1 MERKKPSITALFPN
15 RMPARIMSSFEFLNL
30 HVYNPLVCSML
41 PFTNGCLVSG
51 RASIVHDILKTFV
64 FKVRFLCT
72 PVAIRDASKVSGE
85 EGFFLIHIQGGI
97 IFLQTILINK
107 VSIISFRFPKL
118 ITKWPVNGYDFY
130 W

>member
-51 RASIVHDILKTFV
+51 RASIVHSILETFV

-72 PVAIRDASKVSGE
+72 PVAIRDASEVSGE
-85 EGFFLIHIQGGI
+85 RFFNTHTGRVY
-97 IFLQTILINK
+97 IFAKNFDQQSKKSLSSAFL
-107 VSIISFRFPKL
+107 
-118 ITKWPVNGYDFY
+118 
-130 W
+130 